1 MTYRVKHVAK
11 ELPVKPQSIFGE
23 HVVTI
28 AFKILR
34 GGRWSIGL
42 CLAFCLL
49 LQVSVFAQAP
59 DVSGAATVPVLSGG
73 IAFVP
78 FVEGGQTT
86 LVSIFSPVVLVPLG
100 DNWLIESRAAFE
112 GDFVRRDGT
121 GPFGGEIEKS
131 LDYLQL
137 DYIANSHLTITAGR
151 FLTPFGIYN
160 ERLYPVWIRDLQ
172 ADPLILPLEQSSSNG
187 VMLRGGFAANTDLNL
202 NYAAY
207 FSTLSTNATLASDR
221 LVGGRLGAFLPKQ
234 RIEIGFSF
242 QHLLEENNN
251 ANRYG
256 VHFEWQPRALPLD
269 IRSEYADTEL
279 GRGYWIEPALRLS
292 ALSHA
297 RVLSHT
303 QLVGRFQ
310 QFFTKPGVT
319 DDNLPGANTKEPEV
333 GLNYYFL
340 DGLRVTASYGRQLS
354 SDGNANI
361 WTAGVTYR
369 FAFPLGRGGD

>member
-1 MTYRVKHVAK
+1 
-11 ELPVKPQSIFGE
+11 
-23 HVVTI
+23 VTI
-28 AFKILR
+28 AFKIFQ
-34 GGRWSIGL
+34 GGMWLTGL
-42 CLAFCLL
+42 SLAFFLL
-49 LQVSVFAQAP
+49 TPVFVFAQAP
-59 DVSGAATVPVLSGG
+59 DITGAATVPVLSGG
-73 IAFVP
+73 VAFVP
-78 FVEGGQTT
+78 FVQGGQTT

-121 GPFGGEIEKS
+121 GPFGGEVEKS
-131 LDYLQL
+131 LEYLQL
-137 DYIANSHLTITAGR
+137 DYIANSHLTVTVGR

-172 ADPLILPLEQSSSNG
+172 ADPVILPLEEGSSDG
-187 VMLRGGFAANTDLNL
+187 MMLRGGFAVAHNLNL

-207 FSTLSTNATLASDR
+207 FSTLCTNETLVSDR
-221 LVGGRLGAFLPKQ
+221 STGGRLGAFLPKQ

-242 QHLLEENNN
+242 QHLLEANND

-256 VHFEWQPRALPLD
+256 VHFEWQPRALPVD

-279 GRGYWIEPALRLS
+279 GRGYWIEPALRLN
-292 ALSHA
+292 AFSHS
-297 RVLSHT
+297 RVFSHT
-303 QLVGRFQ
+303 QVVARFQ
-310 QFFTKPGVT
+310 QFFAKPGVI
-319 DDNLPGANTKEPEV
+319 DDDLPAANTKEPEI

-340 DGLRVTASYGRQLS
+340 DGLRATASYGRQLS